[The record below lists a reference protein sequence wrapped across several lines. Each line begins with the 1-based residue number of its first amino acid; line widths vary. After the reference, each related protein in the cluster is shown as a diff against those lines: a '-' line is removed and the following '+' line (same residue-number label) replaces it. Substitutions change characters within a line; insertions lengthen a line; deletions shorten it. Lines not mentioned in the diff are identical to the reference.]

1 MKSSSGKMGRG
12 RISLIKNNIYRV
24 WLWVGI
30 RLGCIRK
37 YNIERDKAMERAREA
52 LERAFTPQLKKM
64 LEDSNVIN
72 ETE

>member
-1 MKSSSGKMGRG
+1 
-12 RISLIKNNIYRV
+12 LIKNNIYRV

>member
-1 MKSSSGKMGRG
+1 MKSSSGKMERG

>member
-1 MKSSSGKMGRG
+1 
-12 RISLIKNNIYRV
+12 
-24 WLWVGI
+24 
-30 RLGCIRK
+30 
-37 YNIERDKAMERAREA
+37 MERAREA